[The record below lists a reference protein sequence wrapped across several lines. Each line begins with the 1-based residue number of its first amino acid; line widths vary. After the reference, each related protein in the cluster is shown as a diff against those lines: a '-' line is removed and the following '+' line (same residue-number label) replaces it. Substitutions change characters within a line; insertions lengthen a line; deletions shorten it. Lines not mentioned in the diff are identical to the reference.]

1 MASLKIDGVDTV
13 TVSLQRAVAD
23 IRLRPENR
31 VTIDQIQ
38 EMVRKNGFTPREA
51 NVTVLGSPVERG
63 GAPAFAISGIDEVLI
78 VDLKRSTASA
88 VKALE
93 EARKEASPV
102 VAELTGT
109 LEPLAG
115 APDRIAVTSFTRK

>member
-88 VKALE
+88 VKAME